1 MGTSAVGGSC
11 LAEVAIARAPKWQV
25 QVLAP
30 SSPSGTP
37 PARHLPR
44 SLTKPPSKV
53 TSLQHSFLASRLH
66 VISLTASGRGHAHAR
81 EDRQTSE
88 VDATRI
94 KYARLCIHCCYTWSG
109 ELHTTNCS
117 FGPLYPIA
125 KAKCRAPPGTLTLF
139 SHIGW
144 LPVLA
149 RIRPE
154 DSSFASRDP
163 HAPLSNSF
171 KSASLQAMRSTSS

>member
-1 MGTSAVGGSC
+1 MQLWTSMGTSAVGGSC

-81 EDRQTSE
+81 DDRQTSE

-94 KYARLCIHCCYTWSG
+94 KYARLCIYIVAILG
-109 ELHTTNCS
+109 AVS
-117 FGPLYPIA
+117 FTRPTA
-125 KAKCRAPPGTLTLF
+125 ASAPFIPSQRLNAVHL
-139 SHIGW
+139 
-144 LPVLA
+144 LA
-149 RIRPE
+149 R
-154 DSSFASRDP
+154 
-163 HAPLSNSF
+163 
-171 KSASLQAMRSTSS
+171 